1 MDISWKDQCMTPKIC
16 QLFLPFKVMGGHNG
30 KLWAGIALS
39 AQNSLLQCS
48 DIFRLRSPYWWR
60 KITPLEWP
68 LKPFSG
74 PIFFSF
80 RPFLQINT
88 DQVWFYL
95 KNVILVPSG
104 LLGSKMTEIQKNFF
118 WLKFSC
124 SWLSGPRRTV
134 SWRKNWCHEVKNK
147 FHNFR
152 PLKLGNFEKLL
163 PPGPKWF
170 LIETHMGQN
179 TFGVGGTDALLIM
192 KKLEKPFL
200 RFVPFS
206 QSRPVKI
213 YCKKYLLEHISCL

>member
-1 MDISWKDQCMTPKIC
+1 MHKKTYMITAIFISLVLDHRFSKFLC
-16 QLFLPFKVMGGHNG
+16 LFDLFFNFKGSLLWE
-30 KLWAGIALS
+30 LWAGITLS
-39 AQNSLLQCS
+39 AQNSLSRCS
-48 DIFRLRSPYWWR
+48 EIFRLRSWHWWR
-60 KITPLEWP
+60 KNTLLEWA

-95 KNVILVPSG
+95 RNVILVLSG

-134 SWRKNWCHEVKNK
+134 SWRKIWCHEVKNK

-163 PPGPKWF
+163 PAGPKWF

-206 QSRPVKI
+206 QSRPVK
-213 YCKKYLLEHISCL
+213 S